1 MDRYQIYESIGSS
14 THSIVYKARE
24 RKTIRFVAVRSTDK
38 SQRQKVVHEVR
49 TMARMQHENV
59 ARFFA
64 WFETSNHL
72 WTVTEYCAGGNLRE
86 LLQQDARIVES
97 TVGSFGVD
105 LLAGM
110 QHLHARGVLLVS
122 FDPQKI
128 LIDEYGILKL
138 ADFAQTRGLPVQGD
152 AWPADATGITPS
164 DPRVASYTAPELLL
178 SRADGG
184 GPHSTASD
192 FWAFGARMPL
202 LYCALLPA
210 LPPALLPVLLRVLL
224 LLPLCASTRLPA
236 VRASVQCLSVRT
248 AA

>member
-110 QHLHARGVLLVS
+110 QHLHARGVLCRCAGSLS
-122 FDPQKI
+122 CSPSS
-128 LIDEYGILKL
+128 YGI
-138 ADFAQTRGLPVQGD
+138 T
-152 AWPADATGITPS
+152 
-164 DPRVASYTAPELLL
+164 
-178 SRADGG
+178 SRRSR
-184 GPHSTASD
+184 HQ
-192 FWAFGARMPL
+192 
-202 LYCALLPA
+202 C
-210 LPPALLPVLLRVLL
+210 
-224 LLPLCASTRLPA
+224 RLQRC
-236 VRASVQCLSVRT
+236 VDSRRRH
-248 AA
+248 

>member
-72 WTVTEYCAGGNLRE
+72 WTVTEYCAGGK

-138 ADFAQTRGLPVQGD
+138 ADFAQTRGLPVHGD

-202 LYCALLPA
+202 LYCALQPV
-210 LPPALLPVLLRVLL
+210 LPPALLLLL
-224 LLPLCASTRLPA
+224 LLPLCTSTRLPA

>member
-24 RKTIRFVAVRSTDK
+24 RKTVRFVAVRSTDK

-64 WFETSNHL
+64 WFETTHHL

-86 LLQQDARIVES
+86 LLQQDAPFGLQPES

-138 ADFAQTRGLPVQGD
+138 ADFAQTRGMPAQGD
-152 AWPADATGITPS
+152 AWPADATGVTPS
-164 DPRVASYTAPELLL
+164 DARVASYTAPELLL

-184 GPHSTASD
+184 GPHSAASD
-192 FWAFGARMPL
+192 FWAFGTLISSMLHSYPHVML
-202 LYCALLPA
+202 LC
-210 LPPALLPVLLRVLL
+210 
-224 LLPLCASTRLPA
+224 
-236 VRASVQCLSVRT
+236 T
-248 AA
+248 A

>member
-24 RKTIRFVAVRSTDK
+24 RKTIRFVAVCSTDK

-86 LLQQDARIVES
+86 LLQQDAVQPES

-110 QHLHARGVLLVS
+110 QHLHARGVLS
-122 FDPQKI
+122 
-128 LIDEYGILKL
+128 
-138 ADFAQTRGLPVQGD
+138 
-152 AWPADATGITPS
+152 
-164 DPRVASYTAPELLL
+164 
-178 SRADGG
+178 SRAAPCAAGHRRSAAALG
-184 GPHSTASD
+184 V
-192 FWAFGARMPL
+192 ARGVRGQQ
-202 LYCALLPA
+202 CAPA
-210 LPPALLPVLLRVLL
+210 RL
-224 LLPLCASTRLPA
+224 LLPSLLAQRRAATLWCARPQCA
-236 VRASVQCLSVRT
+236 HDGGRARGGRRGDGSLGCRVTSFPLVAFYT
-248 AA
+248 LYVTMALL